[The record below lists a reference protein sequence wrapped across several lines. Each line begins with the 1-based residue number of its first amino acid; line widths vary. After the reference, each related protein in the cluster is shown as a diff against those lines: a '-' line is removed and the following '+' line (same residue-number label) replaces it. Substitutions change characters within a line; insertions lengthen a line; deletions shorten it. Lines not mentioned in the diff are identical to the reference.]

1 MSRIRFAVASIAV
14 SFAASSLLAQS
25 PALEAAA
32 QAMGGKDRLL
42 AIRTLVLE
50 GTGEQLSFGQ
60 NHTPYAE
67 TMFEVTSWTRSFDFP
82 NRRWFMDMT
91 RVPKFTTGNMNP
103 QRQRQGLDGAPD
115 GIAYNIG
122 GGPPPAPGMQAP
134 ATMSRVGGQAATE
147 RIYEFLYH
155 PLGFLK
161 TANIQD
167 VTVTEE
173 AVPGNMRRVTMSPLG
188 SPVSM
193 VIDGRTNLPARIERK
208 VYQPMLGDVTYITHL
223 SDYRDVGGIKMPM
236 RIVQGYENIITTARL
251 NLTASRVDADVGN
264 IGVTDSIRTVA
275 QQAAAQPAPGGPP
288 PLNVAVDTLAPGV
301 WRIAGGTH
309 HTIAIELSNQV
320 VLVEAPQNDART
332 LAAIAKARELRPAKS
347 LDLLINTHHHFD
359 HAGGIRAAISQGLTI
374 VTHEGNK
381 EFYEKVVYPRSHTIT
396 PDALAQNPKPLRIR
410 AVGQTHVINDP
421 MRTIE
426 VHHVAGNAHNGN
438 MLVVYLPAE
447 KILIQADLYNPP
459 AANAQNPTFPFA
471 ANLLEMIQRKRLQV
485 DRVVGIHGAP
495 ATFAEFQAAATR
507 TP

>member
-1 MSRIRFAVASIAV
+1 MSCKRFLASTIAL
-14 SFAASSLLAQS
+14 SFAATSLRAQT
-25 PALEAAA
+25 PALDAAA

-60 NHTPYAE
+60 NNTPYAE
-67 TMFEVTSWTRSFDFP
+67 TMFEVTSWTRSFDYP

-91 RVPKFTTGNMNP
+91 RVPRFVTGNMNP

-122 GGPPPAPGMQAP
+122 GGPPPAPGQQAP

-167 VTVTEE
+167 VTVTED
-173 AVPGNMRRVTMSPLG
+173 AAPGNMRRVTMSPLG

-193 VIDGRTNLPARIERK
+193 VIDSRTNLPVRIERPT
-208 VYQPMLGDVTYITHL
+208 YQAMLGDVTFVTEL
-223 SDYRDVGGIKMPM
+223 SDYRDVGGLKMPT
-236 RIVQGYENIITTARL
+236 RIVQRYDNIITIGRINVTA
-251 NLTASRVDADVGN
+251 TRVDADVGN
-264 IGVTDSIRTVA
+264 IGVTDSIRNVA
-275 QQAAAQPAPGGPP
+275 QAGQPAPAGAPP
-288 PLNVAVDTLAPGV
+288 APNVAVDTLAPGV
-301 WRIAGGTH
+301 WRIAGGSH
-309 HTIAIELSNQV
+309 HTIAIELANQI

-332 LAAIAKARELRPAKS
+332 LAAIAKARELSSKPI
-347 LDLLINTHHHFD
+347 DLLINTHHHFD

-381 EFYEKVVYPRSHTIT
+381 EFYEKVVYPRAHTVT
-396 PDALAQNPKPLRIR
+396 RDALAQNPKPLKIR
-410 AVGQTHVINDP
+410 AVGQTHVINDR

-447 KILIQADLYNPP
+447 RILIQADLYNPP
-459 AANAQNPTFPFA
+459 AANATNPTFPFA

-495 ATFAEFQAAATR
+495 VTFAEFQAAATR